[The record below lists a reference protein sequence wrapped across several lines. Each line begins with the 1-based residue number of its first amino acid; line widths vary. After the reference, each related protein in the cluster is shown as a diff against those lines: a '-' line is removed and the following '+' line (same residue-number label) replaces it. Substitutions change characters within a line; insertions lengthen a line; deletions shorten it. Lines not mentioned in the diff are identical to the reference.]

1 MKIEDIK
8 VIGVIGAGVMGHGI
22 AQVCA
27 RSGYKVILADV
38 KDEFLKKAMELIKSG
53 PFGLTRLVEKG
64 KIKPEQVDEIIGR
77 IKPTTDLNELKEAQY
92 VIEAIPEDPE
102 LKKKVF
108 KQVDEIVPPETI
120 IASNTSSIMITELA
134 TAVKRPEKFIGMHW
148 FNPPP
153 VMRLIEVIRGALTS
167 DETFNITVELSKKL
181 DKVPIEANDG
191 PGFFTSRFIANWL
204 SEAIR
209 LFEQGIAGIKEIDDM
224 CKMAFGFPMG
234 PFELSDLIGLDTLL
248 HVCDYVYD
256 KTKDSRY
263 LAPLTLRKLVTAGFL
278 GDPRTKP
285 GSRGGFYD
293 YFKIQKKK

>member
-8 VIGVIGAGVMGHGI
+8 VIGVIGSGVMGHGI

-27 RSGYKVILADV
+27 RSGYDIVLVDV
-38 KDEFLKKAMELIKSG
+38 KDEFLKKAMELIRSG

-64 KIKPEQVDEIIGR
+64 KIKPEDVDKVISR
-77 IKPTTDLNELKEAQY
+77 IKPTTDLNMLNKAQY

-108 KQVDEIVPPETI
+108 KQVSEIVSPETI

-134 TAVKRPEKFIGMHW
+134 TAVKRPERFVGMHW
-148 FNPPP
+148 FNPAP
-153 VMRLIEVIRGALTS
+153 VMRLIEVIRGTLTS

-181 DKVPIEANDG
+181 DKIPIEASDG
-191 PGFFTSRFIANWL
+191 PGFFTSRFITNWIC
-204 SEAIR
+204 EAIR
-209 LFEQGIAGIKEIDDM
+209 LFELGIAGIKEIDDM

-234 PFELSDLIGLDTLL
+234 PFELSDLIGLDTML
-248 HVCDYVYD
+248 HVCEYVYD
-256 KTKDSRY
+256 RTKDSRY
-263 LAPLTLRKLVTAGFL
+263 AAPLILRKLVTAGFL